1 MKFASLRQE
10 VGECEEEWKEFR
22 NSMQEC
28 AKSVCG
34 VRRVGGSGRGTE
46 WWNEDVQG
54 LVERK
59 KRAYGVWLQVRT
71 EEKRRNYRDCCRL
84 VKQKVRE
91 SKERANETGVSV
103 LQIALRRIRKCFGRL

>member
-1 MKFASLRQE
+1 MRKEYERRMKVKFASLRQE

-46 WWNEDVQG
+46 WWSEDVQG

-59 KRAYGVWLQVRT
+59 KTAYEVWLEVNM
-71 EEKRRNYRDCCRL
+71 EKIGRDYRNCCRL

-91 SKERANETGVSV
+91 SKAGVSV
-103 LQIALRRIRKCFGRL
+103 LPSA